1 MKLGSLLLAAGALAL
16 SACAM
21 APARTAAS
29 DAALQDAAS
38 LMVSIVQHG
47 EGADFPDL
55 ESQLNDQAAAAPS
68 DPFVLMLTAQA
79 RRSLSDYSQDRA
91 ERVRLRH
98 KALADYDRAIALAKP
113 SDSPRTVML
122 SGQESE
128 VDLKDLAQLRADL
141 FHQVQTDR

>member
-1 MKLGSLLLAAGALAL
+1 MKLVSFVLAVGALAL
-16 SACAM
+16 VGCAM
-21 APARTAAS
+21 APTRAS
-29 DAALQDAAS
+29 DATLQEAAS

-47 EGADFPDL
+47 EGADIPDL
-55 ESQLNDQAAAAPS
+55 EAQLNEQAATAPS
-68 DPFVLMLTAQA
+68 DPFVLMLVAQA

-98 KALADYDRAIALAKP
+98 TALEEYDRAIALKKP

-122 SGQESE
+122 NGQESE
-128 VDLKDLAQLRADL
+128 VDLKDLTQLRTDI

>member
-1 MKLGSLLLAAGALAL
+1 MKLVSFLLAAGALAL
-16 SACAM
+16 AGCVM
-21 APARTAAS
+21 APARAT
-29 DAALQDAAS
+29 DATLQEAAS
-38 LMVSIVQHG
+38 LMASIVQHG
-47 EGADFPDL
+47 EGADIPDL
-55 ESQLNDQAAAAPS
+55 ESQLNEQAAAAPG

-98 KALADYDRAIALAKP
+98 TALEEYDRAIALAKP

-122 SGQESE
+122 NGQESE
-128 VDLKDLAQLRADL
+128 VDLRDLTQLRADL